1 MTNLIT
7 RNKNTTA
14 MEPYQP
20 TDRNFYEELEL
31 LVSLKRPVH
40 ITFKAS
46 NGAVSTV
53 NDSVYRLY
61 TKEDAEYLE
70 LESGL
75 EIRLDHLIN
84 VNGKRP
90 SNFC

>member
-1 MTNLIT
+1 
-7 RNKNTTA
+7 

-20 TDRNFYEELEL
+20 TDRDFYEELEL
-31 LVSLKRPVH
+31 LVSLKRSVH
-40 ITFKAS
+40 ITYKAP
-46 NGAVSTV
+46 NGAVSAV
-53 NDSVYRLY
+53 NDKVYRLY

-75 EIRLDHLIN
+75 AIRLDHLIN